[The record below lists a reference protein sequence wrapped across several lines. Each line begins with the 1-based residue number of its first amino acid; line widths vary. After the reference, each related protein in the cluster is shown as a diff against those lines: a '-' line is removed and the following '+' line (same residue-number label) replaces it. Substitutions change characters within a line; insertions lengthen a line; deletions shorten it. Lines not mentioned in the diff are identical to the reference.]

1 MKVLLTG
8 GYGFLGRYVYN
19 KLISSENNEVKIFHS
34 NECDLRNKD
43 DTLKLIDS
51 YKPDIVIHLAATVGG
66 IGANMRNPG
75 IYFYDNMMMG
85 LNLIESSRIV
95 GIDKFVQVGTV
106 CSYPKYCA
114 VPFRED
120 DIWEGYPEE
129 TNAPYGVAKKAL
141 YVMLDAYKKQYNFN
155 STVLVPC
162 NLYGPFDNFN
172 PDSSHVIPALIKKVV
187 EAKEGGNNSIVCWG
201 TGNATREFLY
211 VDDAADAIVQS
222 LSITTDT
229 IPINLG
235 TGSDIS
241 IKDLALKIIR
251 ATNYDCGIHWDN
263 SKPDGQP
270 KRMLDIS
277 RAKRILG
284 WTPKTSLDEGL
295 QQTVRWYYDSQNTR
309 S

>member
-8 GYGFLGRYVYN
+8 GYGFVGRYVYN
-19 KLISSENNEVKIFHS
+19 KLVSSENNEVKIFHS

-51 YKPDIVIHLAATVGG
+51 YKPDTVIHLAATVGG

-75 IYFYDNMMMG
+75 VYFYDNMMMG
-85 LNLIESSRIV
+85 LNIIESSRIV
-95 GIDKFVQVGTV
+95 GINKFVQVGTV

-141 YVMLDAYKKQYNFN
+141 YVMLDAYKKQYNLN
-155 STVLVPC
+155 STVIVPC
-162 NLYGPFDNFN
+162 NLYGPWDNFN

-187 EAKEGGNNSIVCWG
+187 EAKKYGDNSIECWG
-201 TGNATREFLY
+201 TGRATREFLY
-211 VDDAADAIVQS
+211 ADDAADAIVKS
-222 LSITTDT
+222 LSVSTDT
-229 IPINLG
+229 TPINVG
-235 TGSDIS
+235 TGSDITIYDLV
-241 IKDLALKIIR
+241 IKIMKAVD
-251 ATNYDCGIHWDN
+251 YDCGVHWDA

-270 KRMLDIS
+270 IRMLDIS
-277 RAKRILG
+277 RAKSILG

-295 QQTVRWYYDSQNTR
+295 QQTVRWYYDSKNTR
-309 S
+309 T